1 VGYERAF
8 SENSYG
14 FRPGKSAHQALKQ
27 AARYVAEGKTFVIDL
42 DLEKFFDEVN
52 HHRLMWL
59 LSTRIGRIFESW
71 PLQYQYKDEP
81 VTPLGG
87 IQEMKM
93 VIEKTKIFN
102 S

>member
-1 VGYERAF
+1 VGYERTF

-71 PLQYQYKDEP
+71 LYNINIRMNRSHHWEEYKR
-81 VTPLGG
+81 
-87 IQEMKM
+87 
-93 VIEKTKIFN
+93 
-102 S
+102 

>member
-71 PLQYQYKDEP
+71 LYNINIRMNRSHHWEEYKR
-81 VTPLGG
+81 
-87 IQEMKM
+87 
-93 VIEKTKIFN
+93 
-102 S
+102 